1 MVKGSDAEQYAAS
14 HFPEKSIKHI
24 SNGIRP
30 SSAKMFLESLPLVF
44 QKGQAKDLNAVYHFT
59 FTGTE
64 QLKGTVSI
72 HGGILEVSDGHV
84 GTPDLRLTADSVTWI
99 KFLAKE
105 TGLIRSLIG
114 RKLKIKGPPKLMA
127 AFARCFPS

>member
-1 MVKGSDAEQYAAS
+1 MEPKEIRHVKKKYPHKQLKIVGT
-14 HFPEKSIKHI
+14 
-24 SNGIRP
+24 GIRP
-30 SSAKMFLESLPLVF
+30 ATAVSFLNSLELSF
-44 QKGQAKDLNAVYHFT
+44 QKGISKGLNATYHFT